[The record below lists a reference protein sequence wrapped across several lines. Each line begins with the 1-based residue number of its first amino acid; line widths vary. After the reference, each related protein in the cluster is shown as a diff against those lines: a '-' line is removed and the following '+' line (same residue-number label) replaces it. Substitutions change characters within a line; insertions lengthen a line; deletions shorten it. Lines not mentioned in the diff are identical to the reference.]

1 MKTCPQCGKLYDNTI
16 AVCPNDDASL
26 IETTPT
32 SFIPS
37 EGSLLAGR
45 YRIVEKIGEGGMG
58 AIYKAVHTMMDR
70 TCAIKLLTNLSSN
83 DESSLARFN
92 REAKMASRIS
102 NPHAVTIYDF
112 GAAEG
117 GTLYLAMEFI
127 DGQPLSKIL
136 EDEKTLPVARVVRIV
151 EQIGAALRAAHELE
165 IVHRDLKPDNI
176 MICNRS
182 EGDYVKVLDFGIAKT
197 VADDSADNLTKTGF
211 ILGTPVYMSPEQL
224 SGDRL
229 DARSD
234 VYSLAL
240 IAYQML
246 SGRLP
251 FEGDN
256 PQAIMVKRLMTDP
269 IPLAVA
275 EPSVG
280 DSIERAVMSGLVR
293 DRDGRTPTAQQFAK
307 ELTDALMSGTQVMG
321 SRSTSKL
328 EDQGRTAPDPDPSS
342 YRTRPETLAD
352 QTGVRG
358 SIAPFASPSL
368 PAASIQPTGSIQPS
382 ITVDRSAAAASSI
395 RLAQARGEALP
406 SVQQKLNP
414 QQQIE
419 GAPPR
424 RSSLKL
430 WLPVIVAILALS
442 AAGLFFMLRPAGF
455 TLRVT
460 GAPPG
465 SKVSINS
472 VHRGE
477 TSPDGTLSIP
487 GLDEGELAVRISYPG
502 YTDFS
507 TTLNGENGKEESIA
521 AEMLQTEIDYNGKM
535 VLVPAGEF
543 TMGNDDRPE
552 EGPAHTVHLPAFYID
567 KFEVTNRQY
576 KEFRVDKGLA
586 SKPANP
592 NAFPDYFDRYP
603 DSPVVGMSWHDA
615 AAFAGSV
622 GKQLPSE
629 EQWEKAASWDP
640 STKKKRKWPWGD
652 TPEIGRA
659 NLGVNSRGPSG
670 VDQFSRDVSAYGVIG
685 MAGNAGEW
693 VDGIYKPYKN
703 STASD
708 RKFDEDYRIVR
719 GGFVVFRDLDD
730 ARTTRR
736 HPQKAEDKDHVR
748 AIGLRCVVLA
758 DDPKIQDRVRGR
770 TK

>member
-16 AVCPNDDASL
+16 VVCPNDDAAL
-26 IETTPT
+26 IQT
-32 SFIPS
+32 STVSFTPS

-83 DESSLARFN
+83 DESALARFN

-117 GTLYLAMEFI
+117 GMLYLAMEFI

-136 EDEKTLPVARVVRIV
+136 EDQKKLPVARVVRIV
-151 EQIGAALRAAHELE
+151 DQIGAALRAAHELE

-176 MICNRS
+176 MICKRP

-269 IPLAVA
+269 IPLTVA

-280 DSIERAVMSGLVR
+280 DSVERAVMSGLAR

-307 ELTDALMSGTQVMG
+307 ELTDAVMSGTKVMG

-328 EDQGRTAPDPDPSS
+328 EEQGKTAPDPDPSS

-358 SIAPFASPSL
+358 STAPFASSSVPAGSL
-368 PAASIQPTGSIQPS
+368 QPTGSLQPN
-382 ITVDRSAAAASSI
+382 ITVDRSAVLASSL
-395 RLAQARGEALP
+395 RLAQAKGEALP

-414 QQQIE
+414 EQQIE
-419 GAPPR
+419 ATPPR

-430 WLPVIVAILALS
+430 WVPVI
-442 AAGLFFMLRPAGF
+442 AGLLVLAVASLFFLLRPLGF
-455 TLRVT
+455 TLMVT
-460 GAPPG
+460 GAPQG
-465 SKVSINS
+465 SKVSVNG
-472 VHRGE
+472 VDRGE
-477 TSPDGTLSIP
+477 TSGEGTLSIA
-487 GLDEGELAVRISYPG
+487 GLAEGALSVRIYNPG
-502 YTDFS
+502 YTEF
-507 TTLNGENGKEESIA
+507 TTSLTGENGKEESLA
-521 AEMLQTEIDYNGKM
+521 VEMLQLEIEHYGKM

-543 TMGNDDRPE
+543 TMGDDGKPE

-576 KEFRVDKGLA
+576 KAFRVDKGLA
-586 SKPANP
+586 SPPPNP
-592 NAFPDYFDRYP
+592 NSFPDYFERYP
-603 DSPVVGMSWHDA
+603 DSPVVGISWFDA

-622 GKQLPSE
+622 GKQLPTE

-652 TPEIGRA
+652 TPGTGRA

-670 VDQFSRDVSAYGVIG
+670 VDQFSRDESPYGVIG
-685 MAGNAGEW
+685 MAGNVGEW
-693 VDGIYKPYKN
+693 VDGFYQPYKG

-708 RKFDEDYRIVR
+708 NRFGTQFRVVR
-719 GGFVVFRDLDD
+719 GGYVVFKDLED

-736 HPQKAEDKDHVR
+736 HPQKAEDKDHIR

-758 DDPKIQDRVRGR
+758 DDPQIQDRVRGR